1 MSHEKPFVDY
11 YEVLQLSQNADSDT
25 IERVFRLLA
34 KRYHPDNPVSG
45 DEARFRELHDAFVT
59 LSDAERRVEYD
70 VQFDSQKKRQW
81 QIFDDGSSESGQYRD
96 QLIFEGVLSLLYA
109 ARRRN
114 PSRPGLGPLYFEEML
129 GIPREH
135 LEFPLWYLKKRGY
148 TETLE
153 TGEVAITVD
162 GIDKMN
168 ADDVSLPANRVL
180 RKSSTDEAGD
190 GEAEN
195 REAPDVEDIFRVG

>member
-1 MSHEKPFVDY
+1 MSQENLFVDY
-11 YEVLQLSQNADSDT
+11 YEVLQLSQNADGET
-25 IERVFRLLA
+25 IERVYRLLA
-34 KRYHPDNPVSG
+34 KRYHPDNSVSG
-45 DEARFRELHDAFVT
+45 DEARFRELHDAYVT

-70 VQFDSQKKRQW
+70 VEFDRQKKRQW
-81 QIFDDGSSESGQYRD
+81 QIFDDGSSENAQYRD

-168 ADDVSLPANRVL
+168 ADDASLPANRVL
-180 RKSSTDEAGD
+180 RRGAAGEAGD
-190 GEAEN
+190 VEASDSET
-195 REAPDVEDIFRVG
+195 PDVEEIFRVG

>member
-1 MSHEKPFVDY
+1 MSHENPFVDY
-11 YEVLQLSQNADSDT
+11 YEVLQLSQNADGDT

-34 KRYHPDNPVSG
+34 KRYHPDNAVSG
-45 DEARFRELHDAFVT
+45 DESRFREIHDAFVT
-59 LSDAERRVEYD
+59 LSDAERRAEYD
-70 VQFDSQKKRQW
+70 VQFDHQKRRQW
-81 QIFDDGSSESGQYRD
+81 QIFDDGSSENAQYRD

-168 ADDVSLPANRVL
+168 EDDASLPANRVL
-180 RKSSTDEAGD
+180 RRAST
-190 GEAEN
+190 
-195 REAPDVEDIFRVG
+195 READDAEAAAGGSPDIEEIFGVG

>member
-1 MSHEKPFVDY
+1 MSHETPFVDY
-11 YEVLQLSQNADSDT
+11 YEVLQLSQNADNAT

-45 DEARFRELHDAFVT
+45 DDARFRAIHDAFVT
-59 LSDAERRVEYD
+59 LSDAESRAEYD
-70 VQFDSQKKRQW
+70 VDYDRQKKRQW
-81 QIFDDGSSESGQYRD
+81 QIFDDGSSEDAPFRD

-114 PSRPGLGPLYFEEML
+114 PSKPGLGPLYFEEML

-135 LEFPLWYLKKRGY
+135 LEYPLWYLKKRGY

-153 TGEVAITVD
+153 TGEVAITVL
-162 GIDKMN
+162 GIDKMHE
-168 ADDVSLPANRVL
+168 DEGLLPSRRRLKKATAVDT
-180 RKSSTDEAGD
+180 SSAS
-190 GEAEN
+190 AEGSD
-195 REAPDVEDIFRVG
+195 APDVEGMSRVG

>member
-1 MSHEKPFVDY
+1 MSHENPFVDY
-11 YEVLQLSQNADSDT
+11 YEVLQLSQNADGET

-34 KRYHPDNPVSG
+34 KRYHPDNAASG
-45 DEARFRELHDAFVT
+45 DEARFRALHDAFVT
-59 LSDAERRVEYD
+59 LSDAERRAEYD
-70 VQFDSQKKRQW
+70 VDFDRQKKRQW
-81 QIFDDGSSESGQYRD
+81 QIFDDGSSDDSPFRD

-114 PSRPGLGPLYFEEML
+114 PSKPGLGPLYFEEML

-168 ADDVSLPANRVL
+168 EDEASLSGKRML
-180 RKSSTDEAGD
+180 RKASAVDASSAEARGTD
-190 GEAEN
+190 
-195 REAPDVEDIFRVG
+195 APDIEGLSRVG